1 MDNRRTTTAIATG
14 ALALALSGGLAAC
27 QGGDQDDA
35 AASTISST
43 TSSTTSTSTTETST
57 SSASSTPSSSSAT
70 SSFPTSSTP
79 SSTSSTASGDCTA
92 SGLDVTLHDAD
103 KIPAKARPVA
113 QAILDDATGCRTDAL
128 VRRSTADK
136 TSLSF
141 GAVGPKE
148 VWALPD
154 DESGRYWSTAA
165 ALGTPWGT
173 TKNGSETYV
182 VWPRVATVQYQDD
195 DAAWQEAID
204 ADLVTAEQA
213 QVMRDGGSGYMGYRV
228 GIEAQGNWLFA
239 IAGD

>member
-35 AASTISST
+35 AASTSSP

-57 SSASSTPSSSSAT
+57 LSTSSTPSSSSAT
-70 SSFPTSSTP
+70 SSSPTSSTP
-79 SSTSSTASGDCTA
+79 SSTSSPASGDCTA

-141 GAVGPKE
+141 GAVSPKE

-173 TKNGSETYV
+173 TKNGSETYI
-182 VWPRVATVQYQDD
+182 VWPRVATEQYQDD

-213 QVMRDGGSGYMGYRV
+213 QLMRDGASGYMGYRV
-228 GIEAQGNWLFA
+228 GIEAQGNWTFA

>member
-35 AASTISST
+35 AASTSSP

-57 SSASSTPSSSSAT
+57 SSTSSTPSSSSAT
-70 SSFPTSSTP
+70 SSSPTSSTP

-141 GAVGPKE
+141 GAVGPK
-148 VWALPD
+148 
-154 DESGRYWSTAA
+154 
-165 ALGTPWGT
+165 
-173 TKNGSETYV
+173 
-182 VWPRVATVQYQDD
+182 
-195 DAAWQEAID
+195 
-204 ADLVTAEQA
+204 
-213 QVMRDGGSGYMGYRV
+213 
-228 GIEAQGNWLFA
+228 
-239 IAGD
+239 